1 MLKSPVLLQ
10 SDRASKKLGL
20 KVRGP
25 SMYMVGT
32 KSQCVSSYG
41 FQMVNTPPLSVT
53 WMNLESGFSTMQETL
68 LLIALMLDHALFR
81 TPSYLSLRAD
91 HPCFL

>member
-10 SDRASKKLGL
+10 SDRTSKKLGL

-41 FQMVNTPPLSVT
+41 FQMINTPPLSVT
-53 WMNLESGFSTMQETL
+53 WMNLEGGFKTTAEKLVSLDGSWMCPKP
-68 LLIALMLDHALFR
+68 LMD
-81 TPSYLSLRAD
+81 LSS
-91 HPCFL
+91 